1 MSGIRT
7 PTLAEI
13 YARQGH
19 LERACAIYE
28 ALLAERPD
36 DASLRDRLADLRRR
50 MAEEAVEGDRQGR
63 VDRLRVLLN
72 RVRARRRSA

>member
-7 PTLAEI
+7 RTLAEI

-28 ALLAERPD
+28 ELLAEQPGD
-36 DASLRDRLADLRRR
+36 PELTTRLATLRRTMEAR
-50 MAEEAVEGDRQGR
+50 EAEDGQHARVEA
-63 VDRLRVLLN
+63 LRALLR
-72 RVRARRRSA
+72 RVRARRRSP